1 MLWQMYRINLRKNS
15 GHIIRVLF
23 SMNTEFKRRLILQC
37 DRSINGCFLVQLKK
51 KTCRLINETMSNI
64 YFKVTSES
72 DVRKTFLL

>member
-1 MLWQMYRINLRKNS
+1 MYRINLRKNS

-23 SMNTEFKRRLILQC
+23 SMNTEFKRRLILLC

-51 KTCRLINETMSNI
+51 TCRLINETTSNI

-72 DVRKTFLL
+72 DVRKTLIL